1 MFSLWHKCTC
11 GKCICNTQAIF
22 CTEQE
27 NGRKL
32 TIKNKDG
39 SHICIIKLDGC
50 AYPNG
55 NSESKCDYIFTIESA
70 DGKQKKILL
79 VELKGGNVDDAYDQI
94 EKTIGLCKKQIN
106 GFKKEAIIVAKKCPR
121 ADDTKAKKKKDLFAT
136 KYSTKLMMKTDK
148 CVIDHSFA

>member
-1 MFSLWHKCTC
+1 MKSLWHKCIC

-32 TIKNKDG
+32 TINNKDG

-50 AYPNG
+50 MYSKGDPQI
-55 NSESKCDYIFTIESA
+55 KCDYLFTIESA
-70 DGKQKKILL
+70 DGANKKVLF
-79 VELKGGNVDDAYDQI
+79 VELKGGDIDHAYDQI
-94 EKTIGLCKKQIN
+94 EKTIGLCKPKID

-121 ADDTKAKKKKDLFAT
+121 ADDTKAKKKKDSFAT
-136 KYSTKLMMKTDK
+136 KHGTKLTMKTDK
-148 CVIDHSFA
+148 CVIEHSFA